1 MKAAGFLLLLSGWA
15 IVLSAMVLLSPAQ
28 ATARTGFVFA
38 GVSVEAL
45 GLFLVVRC
53 HVLRRGRRG

>member
-38 GVSVEAL
+38 GASVEAL

-53 HVLRRGRRG
+53 HILRRGRRG